1 MANIL
6 FLTERMPWPIE
17 DGASLRVL
25 NLAKE
30 LSKFH
35 ACSLTTFSGVPD
47 DSENVARLNIFSDIK
62 TIEHLKT
69 RSWRRH
75 FRLSDENF
83 LKLSSP
89 LEYERI
95 INFLTEYIKVH
106 NIDIIIAMGVFVAEF
121 LDGVCNV
128 KKVIDDCDSRT
139 LSAERNYQVYKSSL
153 SIFNKLKYFRDIFR
167 IRNQES
173 TLAGKCDLITTV
185 SPIDLKRIKHLN
197 NDNILTP
204 MIVVPNGV
212 TDELL
217 SANYTGEE
225 IPNSIAFWGNLAFP
239 PNRTAIE
246 YFCEQIYL
254 PYLQQNATKW
264 YVIGNNPGPLITE
277 RAAQYDN
284 IILMGFVA
292 DLFELV
298 STIPV
303 MINPMVTGS
312 GQKNKV
318 LEAFMLAKGVVSTT
332 MGMESFPVQ
341 HNRHCLISDT
351 PEAFAHSVIELL
363 TDNSKRVDLGCE
375 AKKLVLDNY
384 TWEKVGRGLN
394 ISIEHLLKLIKP

>member
-35 ACSLTTFSGVPD
+35 DCCLATFSEMPD
-47 DSENVARLNIFSDIK
+47 DSENVAKLNIFFDIK

-75 FRLSDENF
+75 FRLSDDNF
-83 LKLSSP
+83 LRLSSP
-89 LEYERI
+89 LEFDRS
-95 INFLTEYIKVH
+95 INILCEYIKLH
-106 NIDIIIAMGVFVAEF
+106 HIDIIIAMGVFVAEF
-121 LDGVCNV
+121 LDGICNV

-139 LSAERNYQVYKSSL
+139 LSAERNYQVYKSTS
-153 SIFNKLKYFRDIFR
+153 SFFNKLKYFRDILR

-173 TLAGKCDLITTV
+173 KLADKCDLITTV
-185 SPIDLKRIKHLN
+185 SPIDLNRIKQLN
-197 NDNILTP
+197 SDNNSTP

-217 SANYTGEE
+217 YANYTGEE
-225 IPNSIAFWGNLAFP
+225 IPNAIAFWGNLAFP

-277 RAAQYDN
+277 RAAQYEG
-284 IILMGFVA
+284 IILTGFVA

-332 MGMESFPVQ
+332 MGMESFPAQ
-341 HNRHCLISDT
+341 HNRHCLISDS

-363 TDNSKRVDLGCE
+363 TDRSKRVDLGYE
-375 AKKLVLDNY
+375 AKKLVLENY

-394 ISIEHLLKLIKP
+394 TSINQLLSG